1 MSGVRRKRR
10 GSSTHAMEEQLGV
23 TLGVIKPCRR
33 FVPGFIGETW
43 LRRDSRI
50 CEGVPTVSE
59 DECQLYH
66 EASSIPVQP
75 KVWCQVNI
83 YVLFPNKCVR
93 IFCIGVLLTIV
104 FLNTGWYRLDW
115 ASANY
120 I

>member
-1 MSGVRRKRR
+1 MCVRSEEEKKRILNSCHGGAAGGHF
-10 GSSTHAMEEQLGV
+10 GSDK
-23 TLGVIKPCRR
+23 TLQKIC
-33 FVPGFIGETW
+33 FIGETW

-50 CEGVPTVSE
+50 CEGVPTVSK
-59 DECQLYH
+59 DECQFYH

-104 FLNTGWYRLDW
+104 YF
-115 ASANY
+115 
-120 I
+120 